1 MLANIHKSCSKKVY
15 LKVKKVAK

>member
-15 LKVKKVAK
+15 LEVKKVAK